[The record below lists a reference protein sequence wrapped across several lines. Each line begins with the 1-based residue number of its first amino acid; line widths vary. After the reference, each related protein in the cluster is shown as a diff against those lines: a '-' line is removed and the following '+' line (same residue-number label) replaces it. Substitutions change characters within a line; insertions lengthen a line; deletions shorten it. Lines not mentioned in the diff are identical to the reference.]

1 MDKKD
6 NMNQAVIPTITKEQA
21 PYFTDQEL
29 EAVNV
34 HITQNGPTISPSVA
48 ANFLSL
54 YLEGRSL
61 EQICREFPQW
71 PRGAILLAAHTYGW
85 QHHKEKYIEDLMMQ
99 LRDRLVKSKL
109 DVVNHLMDVL
119 AVSHKE
125 FAREMAT
132 YLQNPKPENL
142 PKNRIKSHRE
152 YKDVLSTLQAA
163 LQLGQAEK
171 GKGGEGQIPVFVNIK
186 ANDGS
191 VIQITSGEHSDVL
204 RQLVGKKDES

>member
-1 MDKKD
+1 M
-6 NMNQAVIPTITKEQA
+6 ITKELA
-21 PYFTDQEL
+21 PYFTDE
-29 EAVNV
+29 EVEVFNKHVAAG
-34 HITQNGPTISPSVA
+34 GPTISPAVA

-61 EQICREFPQW
+61 EQICREFKQW
-71 PRGAILLAAHTYGW
+71 PRGAILQACYEQGW
-85 QHHKEKYIEDLMMQ
+85 QAHKERYIEDLMMQ

-125 FAREMAT
+125 FAREMSI
-132 YLQNPKPENL
+132 YLQNPKSENL

-171 GKGGEGQIPVFVNIK
+171 GKGEGQIPIMVNVN
-186 ANDGS
+186 AADGS
-191 VIQITSGEHSDVL
+191 TVSISSGEHSDIL
-204 RQLVGKKDES
+204 KQLVGKKNES